1 MRKLS
6 TFMFTLAIAV
16 ITSNPSWAKID
27 VVASFSILGDMVEQ
41 VAGDRANITTIV
53 GPDADAHLYTPNAG
67 DAVAVTEA
75 DLIITNGMGF
85 ETWSATLIE
94 TSGTKATIAVATAG
108 IEPLLVDGE
117 VDPHAWNSLTNG
129 IIYVNNIEAA
139 LSAASPADAPM
150 FKKNADA
157 YRAQLMALHNRALRD
172 IARLPADKRVVVTA
186 HDAFGY
192 LASAYGLSFLAP
204 QGIDTE
210 AEPSAKELAELI
222 TFLNERGAGA
232 LFVENIANSD
242 LIAQI
247 SRETGIKIGGRIY
260 SDALSVKGSPA
271 TSYLAM
277 FTHNLELLTKTLAAA
292 K

>member
-1 MRKLS
+1 MRKLLIYI
-6 TFMFTLAIAV
+6 FTAV
-16 ITSNPSWAKID
+16 IFTISSNPSWAKID

-41 VAGDRANITTIV
+41 VAGDRANVTTIV

-150 FKKNADA
+150 FKKNANA
-157 YRAQLMALHNRALRD
+157 YRAQLMALHNRALAD
-172 IARLPADKRVVVTA
+172 IDKLPLDKRVVVTA

-192 LASAYGLSFLAP
+192 LASAYGLTFLAP

-222 TFLNERGAGA
+222 SFLREKGAGA

-277 FTHNLELLTKTLAAA
+277 FKHNLELLTTTLAAA

>member
-157 YRAQLMALHNRALRD
+157 YRAELMALHNRALRD